1 MGLISG
7 ITTYVPKLFN
17 YGKRA
22 VKVAPYVIFDKGG
35 DVFVNAVKNAPV
47 KDALK
52 IGGKA
57 LESSMKG
64 IKGGFWKNMWNQ
76 FKSIPSVIS
85 GSTKAGAR
93 AARIAGKSSILGG
106 MKGFFKGIG
115 KRMPLI
121 GNLMLI
127 GFELPNIFKATK
139 EEGIGQGVKE
149 VAKAGTRLCG
159 GAIGGAI
166 GSAICPGIGSLIGW
180 VAGEWLTSKIVG
192 KSYTEKKA
200 EEEQKAAEQMTTVQ
214 KPQVPFQGNNNQ
226 YAPNNGMTNP
236 FNNYNYNYN
245 DYMSPYTND
254 IMMQQMNFS
263 TLA

>member
-1 MGLISG
+1 MGLLSI
-7 ITTYVPKLFN
+7 VPKLFG
-17 YGKRA
+17 YAKRA
-22 VKVAPYVIFDKGG
+22 VKAAPEFILGTGSETVGAAMRAKKGSIFTKAKAGALALEKDIAKKSLQGG
-35 DVFVNAVKNAPV
+35 FFKRTVKNLITTP
-47 KDALK
+47 
-52 IGGKA
+52 
-57 LESSMKG
+57 
-64 IKGGFWKNMWNQ
+64 
-76 FKSIPSVIS
+76 KSLVH
-85 GSTKAGAR
+85 GTKVGAR
-93 AARIAGKSSILGG
+93 AAKIAGKSSFLGG
-106 MKGFFKGIG
+106 LKGLGKGIA
-115 KRMPLI
+115 KKMPFI
-121 GNLMLI
+121 GALLTI
-127 GFELPNIFKATK
+127 GFELPNIFKAGNK
-139 EEGIGQGVKE
+139 EGTGEALKE
-149 VAKAGTRLCG
+149 TGKAVGRLAG
-159 GAIGGAI
+159 GAAGAAI

-245 DYMSPYTND
+245 DYMSPYAND